1 MYCPTFEQFRE
12 LATQGNVVPV
22 YRQVLGDVLTPVSAF
37 SKIAAGP
44 HAFLLE
50 SVVGGE
56 KIGRYSFLG
65 TDPFCIFKA
74 TRNRVTVERNGQS
87 IEKEVENPLDELRDI
102 ISAYRTAPVPDL
114 PRLSAGAV
122 GYFAYDVVR
131 YQENLPD
138 APPDTL
144 GLPDIYLMFFNTMVI
159 FDNIYKTCKVVHAPT
174 LEGVSLRDAYDSA
187 LGKIHELCERLRVPS
202 TLGLID
208 DIAPGGPVT
217 LPYQSNVEKDYYMKV
232 VEKCKEY
239 IRAGDILQVVPSQR
253 LKTTTRVDPFNI
265 YRALWAINPSPYMF
279 YLKMDDVRL
288 IGSSP
293 EVMVRVEDGNVMLRP
308 IAGTRPRGKTEQE
321 DRKLAEEL
329 LSDPKERA
337 EHIMLVD
344 LGRNDVGRVARYHTV
359 KIEDCM
365 VIERYSHVMHIV
377 SSVVG
382 KLAEGRDA
390 FDTLRA
396 CLPAGTL
403 SGAPKV
409 RAMEIIDEVE
419 TERRGPYGGAVGY
432 IDFSGNMDTC
442 ITIRTVVMKG
452 QEAYVQA
459 GGGIVADSV
468 PLAEYEE
475 TLNKAR
481 GLLKAI
487 EVAEESFRTNAGD
500 ASAGES
506 RKRR

>member
-1 MYCPTFEQFRE
+1 MYCPTFEDFQK
-12 LATQGNVVPV
+12 LSSQGNVVPV
-22 YRQVLGDVLTPVSAF
+22 YRQLLGDVLTPVSAF
-37 SKIAAGP
+37 AKIASGP

-74 TRNRVTVERNGQS
+74 KGNVVIIERGDEVER
-87 IEKEVENPLDELRDI
+87 KEVANPLDALREI
-102 ISAYRTAPVPDL
+102 IGKYKTAPVPGL

-122 GYFAYDVVR
+122 GYFGYDVVR
-131 YQENLPD
+131 YEEDLPD
-138 APPDTL
+138 ACEDRL
-144 GLPDIYLMFFNTMVI
+144 GLPDVCLMFFNTLVI
-159 FDNIYKTCKVVHAPT
+159 FDNVYKTCKVVHAPMLDGT
-174 LEGVSLRDAYDSA
+174 SVHKAYDAA
-187 LGKIHELCERLRVPS
+187 LAKIRELCERLRAPD
-202 TLGLID
+202 TLSLAD
-208 DIAPGGPVT
+208 DITPGGPLT
-217 LPYQSNVEKDYYMKV
+217 LEYASNITRERYMEMVET
-232 VEKCKEY
+232 CKEY
-239 IRAGDILQVVPSQR
+239 IRAGDIFQVVPSQR
-253 LKTTTRVDPFNI
+253 LTATTDVDPFNI
-265 YRALWAINPSPYMF
+265 YRTLRAINPSPYMF
-279 YLKMDDVRL
+279 YLKMNELKL

-308 IAGTRPRGKTEQE
+308 IAGTRPRGDGEEE
-321 DRKLAEEL
+321 DRRLAEEL
-329 LSDPKERA
+329 LADPKERA
-337 EHIMLVD
+337 EHVMLVD
-344 LGRNDVGRVARYHTV
+344 LGRNDVGRVAEYDTV
-359 KIEDCM
+359 RIEDEM

-382 KLAEGRDA
+382 RLAEGRDA
-390 FDTLRA
+390 LDTLRA

-442 ITIRTVVMKG
+442 ITIRTIVMQG
-452 QEAYVQA
+452 NTAYVQA

-468 PLAEYEE
+468 PSTEYQE
-475 TLNKAR
+475 TLNKAT

-487 EVAEESFRTNAGD
+487 EVAEESFQ
-500 ASAGES
+500 
-506 RKRR
+506 

>member
-1 MYCPTFEQFRE
+1 MHTPSFEDFQK
-12 LATQGNVVPV
+12 LTTQGNIVPV
-22 YRQVLGDVLTPVSAF
+22 YRQLLGDVLTPVSAF
-37 SKIAAGP
+37 AKIASGK

-74 TRNRVTVERNGQS
+74 TRNRVSIEEKKVGQTFLS
-87 IEKEVENPLDELRDI
+87 AVVEKEVANPLDELRKLI
-102 ISAYRTAPVPDL
+102 ARYKTAPVPGL

-122 GYFAYDVVR
+122 GYFAYDTVR
-131 YQENLPD
+131 YEENLPNS
-138 APPDTL
+138 PPDTL

-159 FDNIYKTCKVVHAPT
+159 FDNVTKTLKAVHAPDLSET
-174 LEGVSLRDAYDSA
+174 TPRAAYDKA
-187 LGKIHELCERLRVPS
+187 LAVIGDLCDRLRTPS
-202 TLGLID
+202 TLSLAD

-217 LPYQSNVEKDYYMKV
+217 QAYESNVTRERYV
-232 VEKCKEY
+232 ANVEKCKQY
-239 IRAGDILQVVPSQR
+239 IRAGDIFQVVPSQR
-253 LKTTTRVDPFNI
+253 LKTTTDVDPFNI
-265 YRALWAINPSPYMF
+265 YRTLRAINPSPYMF
-279 YLKMDDVRL
+279 YLKMDETRL

-293 EVMVRVEDGNVMLRP
+293 EVMVRVEDGHVMLRP
-308 IAGTRPRGKTEQE
+308 IAGTRPRGGTDEE
-321 DRKLAEEL
+321 DARLAAEL
-329 LSDPKERA
+329 IADPKERA
-337 EHIMLVD
+337 EHVMLVD
-344 LGRNDVGRVARYHTV
+344 LGRNDVGRVAEYNSV
-359 KIEDCM
+359 KVEDCM

-382 KLAEGRDA
+382 KLAGGRDA
-390 FDTLRA
+390 LDTLRA

-409 RAMEIIDEVE
+409 RAMQIIDEVE

-432 IDFSGNMDTC
+432 VDFSGNMDTC
-442 ITIRTVVMKG
+442 IAIRTIVMKG
-452 QEAYVQA
+452 RTAYVQA

-468 PLAEYEE
+468 PETEYEE

-487 EVAEESFRTNAGD
+487 EVAERSFP
-500 ASAGES
+500 
-506 RKRR
+506 KK

>member
-1 MYCPTFEQFRE
+1 MHTPSFEDFQK
-12 LATQGNVVPV
+12 LAAKGNVVPV
-22 YRQVLGDVLTPVSAF
+22 YRQLLGDVLTPVSAF
-37 SKIAAGP
+37 AKIASGP

-74 TRNRVTVERNGQS
+74 TRNHVTITEKGATVE
-87 IEKEVENPLDELRDI
+87 KDVENPLDELRKLI
-102 ISAYRTAPVPDL
+102 GRYKTAPVPGL

-131 YQENLPD
+131 YEENLPN

-159 FDNIYKTCKVVHAPT
+159 FDNVTKTLKVVHAPDLNGT
-174 LEGVSLRDAYDSA
+174 TVRAAYDKA
-187 LGKIHELCERLRVPS
+187 LSVIRDLCERLRAPGDLS
-202 TLGLID
+202 LAD
-208 DIAPGGPVT
+208 DITPGGPVT
-217 LPYQSNVEKDYYMKV
+217 LDYASNVSRERYMQN
-232 VEKCKEY
+232 VETCKEY
-239 IRAGDILQVVPSQR
+239 IRAGDIFQVVPSQR
-253 LKTTTRVDPFNI
+253 LKTTTDVDPFNI
-265 YRALWAINPSPYMF
+265 YRTLRAINPSPYMF

-293 EVMVRVEDGNVMLRP
+293 EVMVRVEDGDVMLRP
-308 IAGTRPRGKTEQE
+308 IAGTRPRGKTEEE
-321 DRKLAEEL
+321 DARLAEDL
-329 LSDPKERA
+329 LADPKERA
-337 EHIMLVD
+337 EHVMLVD
-344 LGRNDVGRVARYHTV
+344 LGRNDVGRVAEYDTV
-359 KIEDCM
+359 KVEDCM

-382 KLAEGRDA
+382 KLAGGRDA

-409 RAMEIIDEVE
+409 RAMQIIDEVE

-432 IDFSGNMDTC
+432 VDFSGNMDTC
-442 ITIRTVVMKG
+442 IAIRTIVMKG
-452 QEAYVQA
+452 RDAYVQS

-468 PLAEYEE
+468 PETEYEE

-487 EVAEESFRTNAGD
+487 EVAEKSFP
-500 ASAGES
+500 
-506 RKRR
+506 KR

>member
-1 MYCPTFEQFRE
+1 MYCPTFEEFQE
-12 LATQGNVVPV
+12 LTTKGNVVPV
-22 YRQVLGDVLTPVSAF
+22 YRQLLGDVLTPVSAF
-37 SKIAAGP
+37 AKIASGE

-74 TRNRVTVERNGQS
+74 TRNKVTIEKHGETV
-87 IEKEVENPLDELRDI
+87 EKEVENPLDELRDLI
-102 ISAYRTAPVPDL
+102 AQYKMAPVPGL
-114 PRLSAGAV
+114 PRLSAGVV

-131 YQENLPD
+131 YEENLPD

-144 GLPDIYLMFFNTMVI
+144 GLPDVYVMFFNTTVI
-159 FDNIYKTCKVVHAPT
+159 FDNVYKTCKVLHAPK
-174 LEGVSLRDAYDSA
+174 LEGVSVHDAYDTAMAKISDLCA
-187 LGKIHELCERLRVPS
+187 LLRAPS
-202 TLGLID
+202 DVSLAD
-208 DIAPGGPVT
+208 DITPTGPVT
-217 LPYQSNVEKDYYMKV
+217 LKYTSNMQKDYYCDM
-232 VEKCKEY
+232 VEKLKEY
-239 IRAGDILQVVPSQR
+239 IRAGDIFQIVPSQR
-253 LKTTTRVDPFNI
+253 LKTTTKVDPFNI
-265 YRALWAINPSPYMF
+265 YRTLRAINPSPYMF
-279 YLKMDDVRL
+279 YLKMDDLKL

-293 EVMVRVEDGNVMLRP
+293 EVMVRVEDGNVLLRP
-308 IAGTRPRGKTEQE
+308 IAGTRPRGKTEEE
-321 DRKLAEEL
+321 DKQLAEEL
-329 LSDPKERA
+329 LADPKERA

-344 LGRNDVGRVARYHTV
+344 LGRNDVGRVAEYDTV

-365 VIERYSHVMHIV
+365 IIERYSHVMHIV
-377 SSVVG
+377 SSVTG
-382 KLAEGRDA
+382 KLSEGHDA

-409 RAMEIIDEVE
+409 RAMEIIDEIE

-442 ITIRTVVMKG
+442 IAIRTIVMKG
-452 QEAYVQA
+452 EEAYVQA

-468 PLAEYEE
+468 PLTEYEE

-487 EVAEESFRTNAGD
+487 EVAEESFQASGKATNTRVSGD
-500 ASAGES
+500 
-506 RKRR
+506 K

>member
-1 MYCPTFEQFRE
+1 MYCPTFEEFQKLVGE
-12 LATQGNVVPV
+12 GNVVPV
-22 YRQVLGDVLTPVSAF
+22 YRQLLGDVLTPVSAF
-37 SKIAAGP
+37 MKIGSGP

-74 TRNRVTVERNGQS
+74 KGRQVMIEQNGRGRM
-87 IEKEVENPLDELRDI
+87 KEVDNPLDELRKLI
-102 ISAYRTAPVPDL
+102 GKYKTAPVPGL

-122 GYFAYDVVR
+122 GYFSYDVVR
-131 YQENLPD
+131 YQEKLPD
-138 APPDTL
+138 SCEDTL
-144 GLPDIYLMFFNTMVI
+144 DLPDIYLMFFNTMVI
-159 FDNIYKTCKVVHAPT
+159 FDNITKTCKVVHAPS
-174 LEGVSLRDAYDSA
+174 LEGVSVHEAYDTA
-187 LGKIHELCERLRVPS
+187 LATIRRLCERLRAPGS
-202 TLGLID
+202 AGLAD
-208 DIAPGGPVT
+208 DITPGGPVKLQYT
-217 LPYQSNVEKDYYMKV
+217 SNMEKDYYLKM

-239 IRAGDILQVVPSQR
+239 IRAGDIFQVVPSQR
-253 LKTTTRVDPFNI
+253 LKTTTSVEPFSI
-265 YRALWAINPSPYMF
+265 YRTLRAINPSPYMF
-279 YLKMDDVRL
+279 YLKMDDLRL

-308 IAGTRPRGKTEQE
+308 IAGTRPRSE
-321 DRKLAEEL
+321 DEAEDHRLADEL
-329 LSDPKERA
+329 LADPKERA

-344 LGRNDVGRVARYHTV
+344 LGRNDVGRVAEYNTV
-359 KIEDCM
+359 KVEDCM

-390 FDTLRA
+390 LDTLRA

-442 ITIRTVVMKG
+442 ITIRTIVMKG
-452 QEAYVQA
+452 KEAYVQA

-468 PLAEYEE
+468 PEREYEE

-487 EVAEESFRTNAGD
+487 EVAQESFQM
-500 ASAGES
+500 SADSTPGGKSGES
-506 RKRR
+506 

>member
-1 MYCPTFEQFRE
+1 MYCPTFEEFQK

-22 YRQVLGDVLTPVSAF
+22 YRQLLGDVVTPVSAF
-37 SKIAAGP
+37 GKIASGP

-74 TRNRVTVERNGQS
+74 KGNQVM
-87 IEKEVENPLDELRDI
+87 IEEHGRGRMKEVANPLDELRQLVGK
-102 ISAYRTAPVPDL
+102 YKTAPVPGL

-122 GYFAYDVVR
+122 GYFSYDVVR
-131 YQENLPD
+131 YEEELPD
-138 APPDTL
+138 TCEDTL
-144 GLPDIYLMFFNTMVI
+144 DLPDITLMFYNTMLI
-159 FDNIYKTCKVVHAPT
+159 FDNINKTCKVVHAPT
-174 LEGVSLRDAYDSA
+174 LEGRSVHEAYDSA
-187 LGKIHELCERLRVPS
+187 MATIRDLCERLRSPS
-202 TLGLID
+202 NLSLAD
-208 DIAPGGPVT
+208 DITPGGPVNLDYT
-217 LPYQSNVEKDYYMKV
+217 SNMEKDYYIKM
-232 VEKCKEY
+232 VERCKEY
-239 IRAGDILQVVPSQR
+239 IAAGDIFQVVPSQR
-253 LKTTTRVDPFNI
+253 LTTTTSVDPFSI
-265 YRALWAINPSPYMF
+265 YRALRVINPSPYMF
-279 YLKMDDVRL
+279 YLKMDDLHLV
-288 IGSSP
+288 GSSP

-308 IAGTRPRGKTEQE
+308 IAGTRPRGDTEEE
-321 DRKLAEEL
+321 DRELAEEL
-329 LSDPKERA
+329 LADPKERA

-344 LGRNDVGRVARYHTV
+344 LGRNDVGRVAEYNSV
-359 KIEDCM
+359 KIEDEM

-382 KLAEGRDA
+382 KLADGRDA
-390 FDTLRA
+390 LDTLRA

-442 ITIRTVVMKG
+442 IAIRTIVMKG
-452 QEAYVQA
+452 KTAYVQA

-468 PLAEYEE
+468 PETEYEE

-487 EVAEESFRTNAGD
+487 EVAEESFRSNSD
-500 ASAGES
+500 
-506 RKRR
+506 

>member
-1 MYCPTFEQFRE
+1 MYCPTFEEFQQ
-12 LATQGNVVPV
+12 LTTKGNVVPV
-22 YRQVLGDVLTPVSAF
+22 YRQMLGDVLTPVSAF
-37 SKIAAGP
+37 SRISSGP

-74 TRNRVTVERNGQS
+74 TRKSVTIQENGETV
-87 IEKEVENPLDELRDI
+87 EKEVANPLDELRRI
-102 ISAYRTAPVPDL
+102 IRTYRTAPVPGL

-131 YQENLPD
+131 YEENLPN

-144 GLPDIYLMFFNTMVI
+144 GLPDIYLMFYSTMVI
-159 FDNIYKTCKVVHAPT
+159 FDNVTKTMKVVHAPA
-174 LEGVSLRDAYDSA
+174 LGGVSVHRAYDTA
-187 LGKIHELCERLRVPS
+187 LATIRELCERLRAPS
-202 TLGLID
+202 TLSLAD
-208 DIAPGGPVT
+208 DITPGGPVRLAYT
-217 LPYQSNVEKDYYMKV
+217 SNVTGDYYSRV

-239 IRAGDILQVVPSQR
+239 IRAGDIFQVVPSQR
-253 LKTTTRVDPFNI
+253 LRTTTSVDPFNI
-265 YRALWAINPSPYMF
+265 YRTLRAINPSPYMF
-279 YLKMDDVRL
+279 YLKMDDLRL

-293 EVMVRVEDGNVMLRP
+293 EVMVRVEDGRVMLRP
-308 IAGTRPRGKTEQE
+308 IAGTRPRGKTEEE
-321 DRKLAEEL
+321 DRALAEEL
-329 LSDPKERA
+329 LADPKERA
-337 EHIMLVD
+337 EHVMLVD
-344 LGRNDVGRVARYHTV
+344 LGRNDVGRVAEYDSVRV
-359 KIEDCM
+359 EDCM
-365 VIERYSHVMHIV
+365 VVERYSHVMHIV
-377 SSVVG
+377 SSVTG
-382 KLAEGRDA
+382 KLAAGRDA

-409 RAMEIIDEVE
+409 RAMQIIDEVE

-442 ITIRTVVMKG
+442 ITIRTIVMKG
-452 QEAYVQA
+452 KEAYVQA

-468 PLAEYEE
+468 PETEYEE
-475 TLNKAR
+475 SLNKAR

-487 EVAEESFRTNAGD
+487 EVAEESFGT
-500 ASAGES
+500 GEARSERKS
-506 RKRR
+506 RGKT

>member
-1 MYCPTFEQFRE
+1 MYCPTFEQFQE
-12 LATQGNVVPV
+12 LAGQGNVVPV
-22 YRQVLGDVLTPVSAF
+22 YRQLLGDILTPVSAF
-37 SKIAAGP
+37 SRIAAGP

-74 TRNRVTVERNGQS
+74 TRNHVTVERDGETT
-87 IEKEVENPLDELRDI
+87 EKEVENPLDELRQI
-102 ISAYRTAPVPDL
+102 IRQYRTAPVPGL

-131 YQENLPD
+131 YEEHLPD

-159 FDNIYKTCKVVHAPT
+159 FDNVNKTLKVVHAPRLDGT
-174 LEGVSLRDAYDSA
+174 SVHAAYDA
-187 LGKIHELCERLRVPS
+187 AMATIRELCERLRAPG
-202 TLGLID
+202 TLNLAD
-208 DIAPGGPVT
+208 DITPGGPVKLQYT
-217 LPYQSNVEKDYYMKV
+217 SNVTRDYYVEV
-232 VEKCKEY
+232 VKKCKEY
-239 IRAGDILQVVPSQR
+239 ITAGDIFQVVPSQR
-253 LKTTTRVDPFNI
+253 LKTVTNVEPFNI
-265 YRALWAINPSPYMF
+265 YRTLRAINPSPYMF
-279 YLKMDDVRL
+279 YLKMDDLRL

-308 IAGTRPRGKTEQE
+308 IAGTRPRSEDEEE
-321 DRKLAEEL
+321 DRRLADEL
-329 LSDPKERA
+329 LADPKERA
-337 EHIMLVD
+337 EHVMLVD
-344 LGRNDVGRVARYHTV
+344 LGRNDVGRVAEYNTV
-359 KIEDCM
+359 KVEDCM

-382 KLAEGRDA
+382 KLAAGRDA

-442 ITIRTVVMKG
+442 ITIRTIVMKG
-452 QEAYVQA
+452 NEAYVQA

-468 PLAEYEE
+468 PLTEYEE

-487 EVAEESFRTNAGD
+487 EVAEESFRTNVP
-500 ASAGES
+500 
-506 RKRR
+506 

>member
-1 MYCPTFEQFRE
+1 MYTPSFEDFQK
-12 LATQGNVVPV
+12 LASKGNVVPV
-22 YRQVLGDVLTPVSAF
+22 YRQLLGDVLTPVSAF
-37 SKIAAGP
+37 SRIASGP

-74 TRNRVTVERNGQS
+74 TRNRVSITEKGATV
-87 IEKEVENPLDELRDI
+87 EKEVANPLDELRALI
-102 ISAYRTAPVPDL
+102 GRYKTAPVPGL

-131 YQENLPD
+131 YEENLPNS
-138 APPDTL
+138 PPDTL

-159 FDNIYKTCKVVHAPT
+159 FDNVYKTLKVVHAPD
-174 LEGVSLRDAYDSA
+174 LREMTVHAAYDKA
-187 LGKIHELCERLRVPS
+187 LSVIRDLCERLRAPS
-202 TLGLID
+202 DISLAD
-208 DIAPGGPVT
+208 DITPGGPVT
-217 LPYQSNVEKDYYMKV
+217 LDYSSNVTRERYV
-232 VEKCKEY
+232 ENVEKCKEY
-239 IRAGDILQVVPSQR
+239 IRAGDIFQVVPSQR
-253 LKTTTRVDPFNI
+253 LKTTTDVDPFNI
-265 YRALWAINPSPYMF
+265 YRTLRAVNPSPYMF

-293 EVMVRVEDGNVMLRP
+293 EVMVRVEDGRVMLRP
-308 IAGTRPRGKTEQE
+308 IAGTRPRGKSEEE
-321 DRKLAEEL
+321 DAALAADL
-329 LSDPKERA
+329 LADPKERA
-337 EHIMLVD
+337 EHVMLVD
-344 LGRNDVGRVARYHTV
+344 LGRNDVGRVAEYDSVRV
-359 KIEDCM
+359 EDCM

-382 KLAEGRDA
+382 KLAGGRDA
-390 FDTLRA
+390 LDTLRA

-409 RAMEIIDEVE
+409 RAMQIIDEVE

-432 IDFSGNMDTC
+432 VDFSGNMDTC
-442 ITIRTVVMKG
+442 IAIRTIVMKG
-452 QEAYVQA
+452 KDAYVQA

-468 PLAEYEE
+468 PQTEYEE

-487 EVAEESFRTNAGD
+487 EVAEKSFP
-500 ASAGES
+500 
-506 RKRR
+506 KR